1 MAAGDITIYDKYV
14 WSCLDGDAN
23 GALSGTPVD
32 LDADTIRIIL
42 LQSTWTS
49 DTDEATTQEHVDD
62 LTIAT
67 YEATTGTAYTTLGA
81 NTPLTADDVTA
92 PGSGILRYDAAD
104 LVIAQDSG
112 GGFTNAYYVV
122 GAKWNTTAADSPLIF
137 TGDMGA
143 NKSNTTG
150 TLTLQWNANG
160 IFQFS
165 TA

>member
-14 WSCLDGDAN
+14 MSCLDGDAN
-23 GALSGTPVD
+23 GSLSGTPVD
-32 LDADTIRIIL
+32 LDGDTTRIIL
-42 LQSTWTS
+42 LISTWTI
-49 DTDEATTQEHVDD
+49 DADETTTQEHIDD
-62 LTIAT
+62 LVIAT
-67 YEATTGTAYTTLGA
+67 NEATVGTAYTTLGA
-81 NTPLTADDVTA
+81 NTPLVTPDVTS
-92 PGSGILRYDAAD
+92 PGAGILRFDAPD

-112 GGFTNAYYVV
+112 GGFADAYFIV

-137 TGDMGA
+137 SGDMGA

-150 TLTLQWNANG
+150 SLTLQWNANG